1 MKRLTML
8 ALVLAFLWTPAAA
21 GAAAQTPPPPSSP
34 AATARQLVIPFDNAT
49 GEGRLY
55 WLSEAAAVVLTD
67 DLLALGAPAITRDD
81 RLRAFERL
89 HVPNVANL
97 SEATI
102 IRLGEIV
109 GASQVVLGSFEVT
122 GDQITVRARTIRLDV
137 GRMSPEILE
146 RGPLN
151 EMFGVYA
158 RVARRIVPGSGVS
171 TAEMEQGHPPL
182 PAFELY
188 IKGVL
193 AEAPATK
200 IRFLAQ
206 AVRQAPTFQRA
217 RLALWTVYD
226 DEGEHHDA
234 LATVR
239 AVPADSR
246 LFRRARFLGAV
257 SQLKLGQYQE
267 AFDTFSELNR
277 AMPDPALLND
287 LGVVQL
293 RRPSGAPGGRA
304 TAFFTDATRLDA
316 ADSDLFFN
324 LGYAYWL
331 ERDTQSAINWLREA
345 VLRNAADD
353 AAHYVLGVALQTAG
367 STAEASREKE
377 LARRLSSKYAEWEAR
392 QPGAN
397 TVPRGLERIKT
408 DIDLPAALRLDNE
421 LIAAG
426 QRDQRD
432 VANFHLEAGRRLY
445 QSERDAEAIAELRR
459 TVYLAPYQSEAHLL
473 LGRLYLRAG
482 RITDAIDELKISI
495 WSEDTNAAHIAL
507 AEAYLA
513 NKDEAAARSEI
524 QLVLKRDP
532 MNTDARR
539 VLDRIPPQ

>member
-345 VLRNAADD
+345 VRRNAADD